1 MSYSVPGEE
10 ITWDKLQG
18 KPTTFDA
25 LGITDVVSNE
35 RIDQIKT
42 ELDQTSST
50 TKENVDAL
58 MSKLNIDKQDKSFML
73 ENLIDL
79 IDAKMQLVTELVDEV
94 TLA

>member
-1 MSYSVPGEE
+1 MPGEE
-10 ITWDKLQG
+10 ITWDKIQG
-18 KPTTFDA
+18 KPTTFEE

-50 TKENVDAL
+50 TKTNMDAL
-58 MSKLNIDKQDKSFML
+58 TSKLNIDKQDKSFML